1 MKKIPIVGNAGVNG
15 WAIEPDDQRAY
26 FEHMARHWEFLSG
39 LWYWFRPP
47 NTAYRIAYSRPDG
60 GVSVVTPTPWMMTML
75 KRGDVIRHMRQ
86 VDSFGPQGIPVFEGS
101 GEFLPPMTE
110 REAIEFIAWRDIPR
124 AINHRMILS
133 EGDIPRDRSRRN
145 DWRLSDSGIVVV

>member
-1 MKKIPIVGNAGVNG
+1 MRKVETRGNAGLSG
-15 WAIEPDDQRAY
+15 WTIEPDEIDAY
-26 FEHMARHWEFLSG
+26 FEHMARHWNFWWR

-47 NTAYRIAYSRPDG
+47 NTKYRIAYSRLDG
-60 GVSVVTPTPWMMTML
+60 GVSIVVPTPHMVAL
-75 KRGDVIRHMRQ
+75 LRRGDVIRHMR
-86 VDSFGPQGIPVFEGS
+86 VIDALGPQGIPVFEGS
-101 GEFLPPMTE
+101 GEFLQPMTE